1 MWPLLDFLCLPYSF
15 LDIFYRREVRIKPLS
30 SKSVEGVVVGYKRAQ
45 IVAAPIV
52 EYRVDGQTYRNSLKY
67 YRLVRATLPW
77 KTNQVASDID
87 LMAQRITIYTNS
99 TVSKGNLFQDAF
111 PLGSSMTV
119 WYNPACP
126 KESYVERYGGLDR
139 LFKRQMWIGIW
150 MLILLPILAVV
161 AITMGMKYKW
171 WISPNWIKDEE
182 KSPTY
187 RWFQTEEKVHLGL
200 FSSVFFKKWKK
211 KTLKNSDTSAF
222 LRVFTIW

>member
-1 MWPLLDFLCLPYSF
+1 MPDIRILLVIGVAVIGFPLFVVLFF
-15 LDIFYRREVRIKPLS
+15 GHFYRREVRIKTLS

-52 EYRVDGQTYRNSLKY
+52 EYIVDGQTYRNSPKY
-67 YRLVRATLPW
+67 YRVVRATLPW

-99 TVSKGNLFQDAF
+99 TDSEGNLFQDAF
-111 PLGSSMTV
+111 PLGSTMTV

-126 KESYVERYGGLDR
+126 KESYVERYGELDR

-161 AITMGMKYKW
+161 SITMGMKYK
-171 WISPNWIKDEE
+171 
-182 KSPTY
+182 
-187 RWFQTEEKVHLGL
+187 
-200 FSSVFFKKWKK
+200 
-211 KTLKNSDTSAF
+211 
-222 LRVFTIW
+222 